1 MITCTTQYK
10 VPPVLSP
17 LLPMMI
23 NADHV
28 ADNCYILYVADADS
42 QSKSHEGEVEEEGL
56 QEYIWI

>member
-1 MITCTTQYK
+1 M
-10 VPPVLSP
+10 SP

-42 QSKSHEGEVEEEGL
+42 QSKWKKKACKNTFGFSCRK
-56 QEYIWI
+56 